1 MADNRIRITT
11 PLEWGK
17 LVKSW
22 ATGRSYF
29 HPGQPAPPIPQTL
42 EELKQQCKDFDIVIE
57 IPETIT
63 GLAFLQYSA
72 ETLSV
77 RLPPKSLI
85 DQSEAILEVANYELP
100 AFYEAFFNDPP
111 LTREKKRG
119 FHACRLGEYSVNSC
133 M

>member
-1 MADNRIRITT
+1 MADNRVRITT
-11 PLEWGK
+11 PVEWGK

-29 HPGQPAPPIPQTL
+29 DQGQPAPPIPQTL
-42 EELKQQCKDFDIVIE
+42 AELNAQCTAFGITIE
-57 IPETIT
+57 IPESVT

-85 DQSEAILEVANYELP
+85 DQSEAVLRAANYDLP
-100 AFYEAFFNDPP
+100 AFYEAFFRKPP
-111 LTREKKRG
+111 VTTDEKMD